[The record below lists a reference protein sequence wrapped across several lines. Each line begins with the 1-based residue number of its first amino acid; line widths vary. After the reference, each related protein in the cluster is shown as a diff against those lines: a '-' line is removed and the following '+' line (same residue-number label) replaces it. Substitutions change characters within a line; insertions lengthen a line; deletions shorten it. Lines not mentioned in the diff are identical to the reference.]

1 MDVHRFL
8 GGGYTMGAAI
18 LAPLR
23 EEERENI
30 STDAEGFPDKHMI
43 VPFQNEYL
51 YAAHCDATGSKESQE
66 VVCTVPHLISI
77 LGPDGEAIGSQDL
90 RYGLH
95 VNVIALSAHPVWMT
109 ERAIKVGG
117 PAGFGLEM
125 PVVGPGEEFTK
136 AKSVIEEFNC

>member
-1 MDVHRFL
+1 
-8 GGGYTMGAAI
+8 MGAAI
-18 LAPLR
+18 LAPLK

-51 YAAHCDATGSKESQE
+51 YAAHCDATGSQDSQE

-125 PVVGPGEEFTK
+125 PVVGPREEFTK